1 MANYYEVLGVSVSA
15 DATEIRMAYK
25 RLAMQYHPDRNAG
38 DKNAEEIFK
47 QINEAYHVLSDPLKK
62 ARYDQRFYD
71 PVPLPHAETLR
82 DRNMRRY
89 RQWQQ
94 ARQKEYTLGKEY
106 FRIQGLAFLVFIV
119 IAGFCFA
126 VVHTAYYF
134 MEQKRLARWR
144 ENSVQLQKVNTL
156 FATGKFNE
164 AFALVRVLKDKDPFD
179 YRFLFA
185 HDSLTGALDKLAEAE
200 YEKQDFA
207 AAVSYYLVL
216 KNHQNPVEFQTLE
229 RLALCQYYL
238 GNFRESLQALK
249 HLHNQQPR
257 NLELVYRIGM
267 IHLEKLEEPEQAL
280 QYLDLGKRLFKE
292 NLSEVYGEAFMFAM
306 DPADAPDIYYNIFEA
321 RARTHL
327 RLKKYDE
334 VRNDCNWASYLR
346 PMRSDPYRLLVEA
359 GQAGGHWPTLCDDLR
374 PARKL
379 DDPALRTLIRKHC
392 SL

>member
-1 MANYYEVLGVSVSA
+1 MANYYDVLGVSMYA
-15 DATEIRMAYK
+15 TATEIRMAYK
-25 RLAMQYHPDRNAG
+25 RMAMQYHPDRNAG
-38 DKNAEEIFK
+38 DKDAEEIFK

-71 PVPLPHAETLR
+71 PVPLPAAETLR
-82 DRNMRRY
+82 ERNRRRY

-94 ARQKEYTLGKEY
+94 ARQQEYTIGKEY

-134 MEQKRLARWR
+134 MEQKRLAKWR
-144 ENSVQLQKVNTL
+144 ENSAQLKKVNTL
-156 FATGKFNE
+156 FGSGKFNE

-185 HDSLTGALDKLAEAE
+185 HDSLTGALGKLAEAE
-200 YEKQDFA
+200 YKKQDFA

-267 IHLEKLEEPEQAL
+267 IHLEKLEEPEAAM

-321 RARTHL
+321 RARAHL
-327 RLKKYDE
+327 QLKQYDE
-334 VRNDCNWASYLR
+334 VRSDCNWASYLR
-346 PMRSDPYRLLVEA
+346 PLEPDPYMLLVET
-359 GQAGGHWPTLCDDLR
+359 GKAGGHWPTLCDDLR

-379 DDPALRTLIRKHC
+379 EDPALRTLIRKHC
-392 SL
+392 RL